1 MSSKRWTKVCTTC
14 SSPSSRQSFAES
26 FLPCSSSAEKAY
38 ATIRNPK
45 LSISKEED
53 GADPTAQAKPR
64 LIKQL
69 PHGTEDADVYEL
81 FRPYGALAQAQRI
94 LTNPTGHVTGF
105 RGMALVVYYSEE
117 DAAKAQAEMH
127 CAEIE
132 GKTISVSIDNVARR
146 PNGGNHQEFSPAAQ
160 PFVPSFGAGAG
171 NGNGRGM
178 NATAPAFQPPLGSPS
193 SLSSAQ
199 QQQPG
204 PIVAVPGTNLQY
216 SASAATYIDPCNL
229 FCKNLDPALDS
240 NDLFTM
246 FKTFGRIVSARVMRD
261 DQGVSRE
268 FGFVS
273 YTNPDDAAKALNA
286 MNNTMQGSKL
296 MTVRLHEPK
305 RVRQDKLSHKFGTQ
319 YRNPS
324 ASPHL
329 SDEGSPTPSPGT
341 KSPAMEKREKRGSNS
356 YFKAAI
362 EGNSSTVDADQLRA
376 MSGSVRNDI
385 VRGEFS
391 RRVAQLPGIDQDD
404 VEGLVT
410 ELCKLRLPDAVEALN
425 SPPDLIKRVSDLQTS
440 GVTLSS
446 TSDSGAAG
454 GAATLSVPTPG
465 SGVTSAADNIS
476 INSAAPASAKERER
490 ILKAVSGIMSA
501 GAPVEDVTD
510 MIVSLSKKDR
520 AMALFNPDFLRQKV
534 DEAKDILDITDEDES
549 PSNATNG
556 NGASTAAVASKS
568 TEKAPAAHH
577 TLASL
582 ARLPAKEIIRLAT
595 EPASAASPGLPLPK
609 ADPEVVK
616 STDAFIDGLQDKPIQ
631 DQKQKV
637 GDQLYKKIKAFGIK
651 GAPKITIT
659 LLDSEDLRSLAHLI
673 NSYPDCLKEKVE
685 LVAGQKQ

>member
-1 MSSKRWTKVCTTC
+1 M
-14 SSPSSRQSFAES
+14 
-26 FLPCSSSAEKAY
+26 
-38 ATIRNPK
+38 
-45 LSISKEED
+45 SISKHD
-53 GADPTAQAKPR
+53 GPLDEPKPQAKPR

-69 PHGTEDADVYEL
+69 PHGTEDADIYDL
-81 FRPYGALAQAQRI
+81 FRPYGALFQAQRI

-117 DAAKAQAEMH
+117 DAARAQSEMH

-146 PNGGNHQEFSPAAQ
+146 PNGANHQEFSPAAQ
-160 PFVPSFGAGAG
+160 PFVPSFGSSASSAG
-171 NGNGRGM
+171 NGHGLASNGNLRAM
-178 NATAPAFQPPLGSPS
+178 NATAPAFQPPMGSPT

-229 FCKNLDPALDS
+229 FCKNLDPSLDS

-246 FKTFGRIVSARVMRD
+246 FKAFGRIVSARVMRD
-261 DQGVSRE
+261 DQGASRE

-273 YTNPDDAAKALNA
+273 YTSPEDAAKALNA
-286 MNNTMQGSKL
+286 MNNTLQGSKL

-305 RVRQDKLSHKFGTQ
+305 RVRQDKLSHKFGSQ

-329 SDEGSPTPSPGT
+329 SDEGSPASTPGSR
-341 KSPAMEKREKRGSNS
+341 SPAMEKREKRGSNS

-362 EGNSSTVDADQLRA
+362 EGSGSSVDAEQLRA

-391 RRVAQLPGIDQDD
+391 RRVAQLPGVDRDEVD
-404 VEGLVT
+404 GLVS
-410 ELCKLRLPDAVEALN
+410 ELCKLRLPEAVEALN
-425 SPPDLIKRVSDLQTS
+425 SPSDLIKRVSDLQSAGTNAESVTS
-440 GVTLSS
+440 RE
-446 TSDSGAAG
+446 
-454 GAATLSVPTPG
+454 AATGANMLSVPTPG
-465 SGVTSAADNIS
+465 SGVASIEADNIS
-476 INSAAPASAKERER
+476 INSAAPASLKERER
-490 ILKAVSGIMSA
+490 ILKAVSGIMSV

-534 DEAKDILDITDEDES
+534 DEAKDILDITDEEGS
-549 PSNATNG
+549 PGDVTTAYDAAAA
-556 NGASTAAVASKS
+556 ASSTGSKLV
-568 TEKAPAAHH
+568 EKPHSIPH

-582 ARLPAKEIIRLAT
+582 ARLPAKEIVRLAT
-595 EPASAASPGLPLPK
+595 EPTSATSSGLPLPK
-609 ADPEVVK
+609 ADAEVVK
-616 STDAFIDGLQDKPIQ
+616 STDAFIDGMQDKPIQ
-631 DQKQKV
+631 DQKQKL
-637 GDQLYKKIKAFGIK
+637 GDQLFKKIKSFGIK
-651 GAPKITIT
+651 GAPKITIA
-659 LLDSEDLRSLAHLI
+659 LLDSEDLRSLAHLV
-673 NSYPDCLKEKVE
+673 NSYPDILREKVE
-685 LVAGQKQ
+685 LLAGQK